1 MTSIA
6 VLSRIYPGE
15 IPYINSFLEYYVKIG
30 VDKFYL
36 INTHYDNKDEI
47 IDFLSKNTHFEKIKL
62 YHLPKDYLELIGC
75 QNNYLQYIEE
85 EYTLNI
91 DIDEYLQITD
101 LKDFCITMKNQ
112 DKEID
117 GILFNWYM
125 NFNDKVI
132 QEDNI
137 LEIISKKW
145 TEGKCLFKTK
155 NITQINDHMCY
166 SNIKQLLIIPSNIML
181 LHLWSRSF
189 NDVIIKSINQ
199 RFNDVK
205 SSNLDILLSSLKNNN
220 IPKRFKIL
228 AYLKNIECDFKLTTK
243 DSILNINYQKE
254 NDLVFKS
261 INHKDYNKLV
271 KLYNL
276 YRYHFSIFKKNNIFE
291 VKGKAYIYRL
301 AHYVNEINL
310 EFEDIN
316 ELKLPVINNLIIN
329 NQYIY
334 LPQQFIDNENHNFY
348 PDCNV
353 LLRHF
358 QKSYLNYKKLLITI
372 HPILKLYLF
381 YQHLETYKGCNNRI
395 LSFKN
400 KITGYDFNEFIINF
414 INKIDINLYHFT
426 QLQTNLLI
434 SNDNL
439 NTYDY
444 QLVKYEKL
452 NKKVVKIPNLDD
464 TLLGILKDKIIVN
477 TKLNYTKI
485 KAKLDNK
492 ALDIISEKYE
502 DDLKY
507 LDYQI

>member
-47 IDFLSKNTHFEKIKL
+47 IDFLSKNTHFKKIKL
-62 YHLPKDYLELIGC
+62 YHLPKDCLKLIGC

-101 LKDFCITMKNQ
+101 LKDFCITMKKQ

-125 NFNDKVI
+125 NFNDNVI
-132 QEDNI
+132 QEDNV
-137 LEIISKKW
+137 LEIKSKKW

-166 SNIKQLLIIPSNIML
+166 SNIKKLFIIPSNIML

-199 RFNDVK
+199 RFNDIK

-228 AYLKNIECDFKLTTK
+228 AYLKNIESDFKLTTK
-243 DSILNINYQKE
+243 ESILNINYQKE
-254 NDLVFKS
+254 NDLVFNS

-291 VKGKAYIYRL
+291 VEGNAYIYRL
-301 AHYVNEINL
+301 AHYVNKINL

-316 ELKLPVINNLIIN
+316 ELKLPSINNLIIN

-334 LPQQFIDNENHNFY
+334 LPQQFIDNNTSSFY
-348 PDCNV
+348 PECNM

-358 QKSYLNYKKLLITI
+358 QKSYLNYRKLLITI

-381 YQHLETYKGCNNRI
+381 YKYLIDYKDTNNRI

-400 KITGYDFNEFIINF
+400 KINGYDFNDFIIKF
-414 INKIDINLYHFT
+414 INTIDINLYQFT
-426 QLQTNLLI
+426 QLQTNLLMC
-434 SNDNL
+434 NDIL

-444 QLVKYEKL
+444 QLVKYENL
-452 NKKVVKIPNLDD
+452 NKKEVTLPNLDD
-464 TLLGILKDKIIVN
+464 TLLTTLKDKIIVN
-477 TKLNYTKI
+477 NKLNYTKI
-485 KAKLDNK
+485 KSKLDNT
-492 ALDIISEKYE
+492 ALAIISEKYE
-502 DDLKY
+502 YDLKY